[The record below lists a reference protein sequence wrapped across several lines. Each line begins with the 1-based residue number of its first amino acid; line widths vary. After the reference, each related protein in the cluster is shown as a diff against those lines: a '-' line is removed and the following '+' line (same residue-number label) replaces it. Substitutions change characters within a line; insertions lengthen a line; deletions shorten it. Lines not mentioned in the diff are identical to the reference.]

1 MKDRAQNIYYCTHS
15 NLSDLSY
22 GGCINDNKFIIS
34 IPSSFNIIKVFPSR
48 NEDNSLSFLNSLK
61 MILKLIMVSLKPH
74 QVFVIRA
81 TRPGFIPVFLKKV
94 MKHKFILNMGC
105 TPFSTI
111 ERKAFYINP
120 SYRAKYSVLTKM
132 LLKLEFQ
139 FEKYLVRRA
148 DLIFVENKQAKKIV
162 EKYGGDSVKIVI
174 APYYVQNYFLTTKDL
189 TYNYNDGKPLIVGYT
204 GRFHKYDKL
213 APLIDA
219 TKILKDKGFPIFIK
233 LVGDGLTKA
242 EIQSKV
248 SKLDLKENVQ
258 FLGAQPHHMVSKVI
272 DTEHVLILPMVN
284 NICPSTVPIKMLEGI
299 IKGKVIL
306 TNKAGNIKSLFN
318 PYTELVLEDFSDPN
332 LIADKIIE
340 IARNYSKYQKNAQI
354 LREKHLKTHN
364 EEYFRK
370 QVLKNINLIKG

>member
-34 IPSSFNIIKVFPSR
+34 IPSSFNIIKVFPNR
-48 NEDNSLSFLNSLK
+48 NEDSSLSFLNSLK
-61 MILKLIMVSLKPH
+61 MILKLVKLSLKPH

-81 TRPGFIPVFLKKV
+81 TRPGFIPIFLKKV

-111 ERKAFYINP
+111 ERSAFYKNP
-120 SYRAKYSVLTKM
+120 SYKPKFSVLTKI

-139 FEKYLVRRA
+139 FEKFLVHSA
-148 DLIFVENKQAKKIV
+148 DLIFVENKQAEKIV
-162 EKYGGDSVKIVI
+162 AKYGGDSLKIVI
-174 APYYVQNYFLTTKDL
+174 APYYVQNYFLTTREL
-189 TYNYNDGKPLIVGYT
+189 TYNFNDGKPLIVGYT

-219 TKILKDKGFPIFIK
+219 AKILKDKGFPIIIK
-233 LVGDGLTKA
+233 LVGDGPTRA
-242 EIQSKV
+242 EIQNKV
-248 SKLDLKENVQ
+248 NNLNLNDNFQ
-258 FLGAQPHHMVSKVI
+258 FLGSQPHQMVSKII

-318 PYTELVLEDFSDPN
+318 PYTELVLEDFSDPKI
-332 LIADKIIE
+332 IAEKIIE
-340 IARNYSKYQKNAQI
+340 IAHNYDKYCKNAQI
-354 LREKHLKTHN
+354 LRNRHLKTHN
-364 EEYFRK
+364 KEFFRT
-370 QVLKNINLIKG
+370 QVVKNISSIK